1 MSYYGILKQA
11 EFADKIG
18 NYRLADNL
26 ISKLIRLA
34 KPGPKEI
41 GLLFGIDDLLRRI
54 KPPKGA
60 KTLPQKLDDLV
71 KQSVLRVVLE
81 VRKVTPG
88 PELEKSFDEIG
99 VPPGYRKNLANM
111 LKSGDPEK
119 IAKAEAYLSK
129 KISNKYEA
137 DIKAAETVPPPSDPK
152 PPSDPRPPETP
163 PTKIDPEEAKR
174 ALKEEIEK
182 IVAEAKGDPKVIRE
196 KLRAMGFDDK
206 TIANATAG
214 DVININTLTGATKPG
229 GMPFLSSRHI
239 QVGDEILELSKIDF
253 LNAQRLL
260 IDIKDLPEDS
270 KLKLIKKLVAMLNRD
285 GNLVLDARLKDTGM
299 FDSKYFA
306 VRATTPPPGETPDP
320 TAPTTPGSTADEA
333 VEAVSNPNKKLWL
346 AWVAGIG
353 TAALLDY
360 GWTVINGTI
369 VHKDTGKP
377 VTDEEGNAA
386 MNSAGAGAGSQ
397 FKSKSDMYEQRMR
410 TNPNQQMMKGS
421 KPQEF
426 VDANKGKYKTQRE
439 FYEAAKAAA
448 AGDENFA
455 NSVIA
460 IVKKDLDLF
469 VSDKDQRKF

>member
-99 VPPGYRKNLANM
+99 VPLGYRKSLANM

-152 PPSDPRPPETP
+152 PSDPPKPEPGKIDPPKTDESTVKSRLEEISKTFKGTKEQLLAELKRLEFTDDEIKAAGIIEADGKVNIINVNKLINNASPERVVELELSNSRINFGGRATSLAGMTYAQLADLLRRTDILPDDQTKIINKIKIQLRKDPNLVVDEDLRRYFSAEFHSPRPP
-163 PTKIDPEEAKR
+163 
-174 ALKEEIEK
+174 
-182 IVAEAKGDPKVIRE
+182 
-196 KLRAMGFDDK
+196 
-206 TIANATAG
+206 
-214 DVININTLTGATKPG
+214 KP
-229 GMPFLSSRHI
+229 
-239 QVGDEILELSKIDF
+239 D
-253 LNAQRLL
+253 
-260 IDIKDLPEDS
+260 
-270 KLKLIKKLVAMLNRD
+270 
-285 GNLVLDARLKDTGM
+285 
-299 FDSKYFA
+299 
-306 VRATTPPPGETPDP
+306 
-320 TAPTTPGSTADEA
+320 APTTPGSTAPGSTADEA
-333 VEAVSNPNKKLWL
+333 VEAVSNPNKIPWK
-346 AWVAGIG
+346 AWAAGIG
-353 TAALLDY
+353 TGLLLAY

-410 TNPNQQMMKGS
+410 TTPNQQMMKGN

-426 VDANKGKYKTQRE
+426 VDANKGKFKTQRE
-439 FYEAAKAAA
+439 FYDAAFAAV
-448 AGDENFA
+448 DKNFA
-455 NSVIA
+455 NSVVA
-460 IVKKDLDLF
+460 LVKKDLDLP
-469 VSDKDQRKF
+469 VSAEDQRKF